1 MRLRAVLACVLGDMR
16 VGGWGDITGR
26 DAGSVM
32 DLDVHIAER
41 TLALLPTGSGSC
53 VLEETEAT
61 MALFGGL
68 AW

>member
-1 MRLRAVLACVLGDMR
+1 MR